1 MPLKIIMQGRKIGSN
16 GEQVANL
23 CMVIMKAHFNKVR
36 AEQRLERSQKL
47 SYVYIEKRP
56 SLARK

>member
-1 MPLKIIMQGRKIGSN
+1 MQGRKIGSN

-23 CMVIMKAHFNKVR
+23 CMVIMKAHSNKVR